1 MHKIYYFSGT
11 GNTLAAAKQIA
22 EQLGENVELIP
33 IASLPRGTT
42 VHFGDAETIGIFHP
56 VYCFGIPTLV
66 QNFLER
72 LKVLPK
78 GAKQPYIYSL
88 CTSSGLLGSAHLIME
103 QKLKKQGYKLNAFF
117 HIPMVSNYIPRAKA
131 PNPRRLEKILST
143 AEKKIN
149 AAGEKILARK
159 NRRPIHVF
167 PLDMFGEIA
176 GIRAVSFMN
185 DYDKYFWLNENCN
198 GCELCE
204 KICPASN
211 IIMMNGMP
219 TWRGHC
225 EQCMA
230 CLQWCPK
237 QAIQFRKITVK
248 RERYHHPRI
257 KAEELFRTQYKEK
270 EI

>member
-11 GNTLAAAKQIA
+11 GNTLSAAKQVA
-22 EQLGENVELIP
+22 AKLGNDVELLP
-33 IASLPRGTT
+33 IASLPRGCEVDFGNVET
-42 VHFGDAETIGIFHP
+42 VGIFHP
-56 VYCFGIPTLV
+56 VYCFGVPALV

-78 GAKQPYIYSL
+78 GAPQPYIYSL

-103 QKLKKQGYKLNAFF
+103 QTLRKQGYKLNAYY

-131 PNPRRLEKILST
+131 PNPRRLERILQR
-143 AEKKIN
+143 AEKKID
-149 AAGEKILARK
+149 AAAEKILEKKSRK
-159 NRRPIHVF
+159 PIHVF

-176 GIRAVSFMN
+176 GKRAVSFMS
-185 DYDKYFWLNENCN
+185 DYDKYFWLNENCD

-211 IIMMNGMP
+211 IIIMNNLP

-237 QAIQFRKITVK
+237 EAIQFRQITEK
-248 RERYHHPRI
+248 RARYHHPAI
-257 KAEELFRTQYKEK
+257 QAEELFRNPKK
-270 EI
+270 K

>member
-1 MHKIYYFSGT
+1 MHKIYYFTGT

-22 EQLGENVELIP
+22 AMLGEQMELIP
-33 IASLPRGTT
+33 IASLARGNT
-42 VHFGDAETIGIFHP
+42 VDFGDAETVGIFHP
-56 VYCFGIPTLV
+56 VYCFGIPAIV
-66 QNFLER
+66 QKFLER
-72 LKVLPK
+72 IKKHPR
-78 GAKQPYIYSL
+78 GTKQPYLYSL
-88 CTSSGLLGSAHLIME
+88 CTSSGLLGSAHIILE
-103 QKLKKQGYKLNAFF
+103 QGLRKQGYKLNAYF

-131 PNPRRLEKILST
+131 PNQRRLEKILKS
-143 AEKKIN
+143 AEKKIR
-149 AAGEKILARK
+149 AAGEKILAKK

-176 GIRAVSFMN
+176 GMRAVSFMN

-211 IIMMNGMP
+211 IIIMNGMP

-237 QAIQFRKITVK
+237 EAIQFRKITEK
-248 RERYHHPRI
+248 RERYHHPDI
-257 KAEELFRTQYKEK
+257 KAEELFRTAHSEK
-270 EI
+270 KK